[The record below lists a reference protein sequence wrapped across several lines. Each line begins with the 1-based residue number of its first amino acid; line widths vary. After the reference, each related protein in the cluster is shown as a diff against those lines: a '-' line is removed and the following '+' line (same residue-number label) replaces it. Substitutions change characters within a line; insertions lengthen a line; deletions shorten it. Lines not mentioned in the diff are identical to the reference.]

1 MATSVKQYVT
11 DNIDKALESGWIKV
25 YYQPVIRSLTEQLCG
40 AESLARWI
48 DPEMGFLPPD
58 KFIGTL
64 EKTRQIHKLDL
75 FIIEQVCKDIS
86 ERLKNNLPAVPV
98 SVNVSRLDFEE
109 ADMLATIEEFV
120 DRYDVPRDYI
130 HVEVTESMIVSDAD
144 LMERMI
150 DSFREAG
157 YEVWMDDF
165 GSGYSSLNLLK
176 DYNFDTI
183 KLDMEFLRKFTDK
196 SKAIM
201 TSTITMAK
209 DIDISTLAEGVE
221 TIEQVDFLREI
232 GCGRLQGYYYGK
244 PLPKEEFFEHI
255 EKQNI
260 KIEERKWRYFY
271 DVASKAAR
279 STDEPLEIIEDDGKE
294 FRTLFMN
301 EQYMAQVF
309 ETATT
314 LAYADKQIYHT
325 ASPLIKKYREFANI
339 LERSRNQE
347 TFYYTGN
354 GNIYRFVGQ
363 VLAENEGK
371 YIIKGSIHNI
381 SSDKSLRMQHSVD
394 SKLKELN
401 HLFQNILQIN
411 PTADTAL
418 PILGRST
425 FQQINGSNTLS
436 QVIASLKADIVSSAD
451 RQRFEE
457 FSNPAT
463 LKERVENSETGY
475 IEDVF
480 RMKQND
486 GSFRWSANVIMTIPG
501 TGGKEFMVCI
511 RTLPEKVK
519 DTIDESGGMF
529 KFEDYGLKSDELELY
544 SKLFMNFVANSSV
557 KFFWK
562 DKNRNFIGA
571 SQAFL
576 DFFGITSV
584 DAIKGKP
591 SEKQNWLVDKERS
604 IKEDT
609 AILTKGET
617 VDNAPSQYIINGV
630 IHNTICNKAPVYS
643 DGKIVGIMGY
653 LIDIGEELKRMDSFY
668 QIDTVDKV
676 TGLMSIRAFLS
687 SMVDYSIQYTQ
698 NAADYGVIIL
708 KNVNQERI
716 EASYGKEFSDKVL
729 KVIADKIVEA
739 TGSSCAICRVRKA
752 DFALITHA
760 SALKELEIIAASLK
774 KRIEAIKAVG
784 GKSVTLKMITA
795 TALRSEDDMEAEG
808 VYHTALT
815 RLK

>member
-1 MATSVKQYVT
+1 
-11 DNIDKALESGWIKV
+11 
-25 YYQPVIRSLTEQLCG
+25 
-40 AESLARWI
+40 
-48 DPEMGFLPPD
+48 
-58 KFIGTL
+58 
-64 EKTRQIHKLDL
+64 
-75 FIIEQVCKDIS
+75 
-86 ERLKNNLPAVPV
+86 
-98 SVNVSRLDFEE
+98 
-109 ADMLATIEEFV
+109 
-120 DRYDVPRDYI
+120 
-130 HVEVTESMIVSDAD
+130 
-144 LMERMI
+144 
-150 DSFREAG
+150 
-157 YEVWMDDF
+157 
-165 GSGYSSLNLLK
+165 
-176 DYNFDTI
+176 
-183 KLDMEFLRKFTDK
+183 
-196 SKAIM
+196 
-201 TSTITMAK
+201 
-209 DIDISTLAEGVE
+209 
-221 TIEQVDFLREI
+221 
-232 GCGRLQGYYYGK
+232 
-244 PLPKEEFFEHI
+244 
-255 EKQNI
+255 
-260 KIEERKWRYFY
+260 
-271 DVASKAAR
+271 
-279 STDEPLEIIEDDGKE
+279 
-294 FRTLFMN
+294 
-301 EQYMAQVF
+301 
-309 ETATT
+309 
-314 LAYADKQIYHT
+314 
-325 ASPLIKKYREFANI
+325 
-339 LERSRNQE
+339 
-347 TFYYTGN
+347 
-354 GNIYRFVGQ
+354 
-363 VLAENEGK
+363 
-371 YIIKGSIHNI
+371 
-381 SSDKSLRMQHSVD
+381 
-394 SKLKELN
+394 
-401 HLFQNILQIN
+401 
-411 PTADTAL
+411 
-418 PILGRST
+418 
-425 FQQINGSNTLS
+425 
-436 QVIASLKADIVSSAD
+436 VIASLKADIVSSAD
-451 RQRFEE
+451 RQRFDE

-463 LKERVENSETGY
+463 LKERVENSEAGY
-475 IEDVF
+475 IENVF

-486 GSFRWSANVIMTIPG
+486 GSYKWAANVIMMIPG
-501 TGGKEFMVCI
+501 TGGREFMVCI

-653 LIDIGEELKRMDSFY
+653 LIDIGEELSRMDSFY

-708 KNVNQERI
+708 KNVNHERI

-729 KVIADKIVEA
+729 KAIADKIVEA
-739 TGSSCAICRVRKA
+739 TGSSSAICRVRKA